1 MGCNI
6 PIVPGIMPITNSSQL
21 MRFSDMCGAEIPR
34 WVRLRLQGMGDDTA
48 SIKAF
53 GMDVTVDLCQQ
64 LIAAG
69 APGLHIYTMNQAD
82 PTLTLCDRL
91 GL

>member
-1 MGCNI
+1 
-6 PIVPGIMPITNSSQL
+6 
-21 MRFSDMCGAEIPR
+21 
-34 WVRLRLQGMGDDTA
+34 MGDDTA

-53 GMDVTVDLCQQ
+53 GMDVTVHLCQQ